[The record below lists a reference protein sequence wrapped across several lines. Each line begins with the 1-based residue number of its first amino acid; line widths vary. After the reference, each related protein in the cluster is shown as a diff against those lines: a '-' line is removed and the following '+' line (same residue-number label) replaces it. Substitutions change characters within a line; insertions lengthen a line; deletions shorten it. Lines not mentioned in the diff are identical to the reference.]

1 MMRQSPQSHWPY
13 RSRGFRRERGLTVIE
28 LSVVLLITGLLIS
41 VSIASYRSL
50 LLKNHRIVAQAAL
63 LELVSRQ
70 AQFFANNLRYALT
83 FDELRL
89 PSPYFISGTATAVE
103 SRQARYEISWVVD
116 DARWLGFKAIPMNGQ
131 RQDEQCGT
139 LSITR
144 IGERSATGRLS
155 TDCW

>member
-1 MMRQSPQSHWPY
+1 MTRHSPQSHWLY

-70 AQFFANNLRYALT
+70 AQFFANNLRYAMT
-83 FDELRL
+83 FDELGL
-89 PSPYFISGTATAVE
+89 PTPYFISGTATAVE
-103 SRQARYEISWVVD
+103 SRQARYEINWVVD
-116 DARWLGFKAIPMNGQ
+116 DSHWLGFKAIPMNEQ

-155 TDCW
+155 SDCW

>member
-1 MMRQSPQSHWPY
+1 MMRYSLQRYWPCQSHGY
-13 RSRGFRRERGLTVIE
+13 RRERGLTVIE
-28 LSVVLLITGLLIS
+28 LSVVLLITGLLLS
-41 VSIASYRSL
+41 LSIASYRSL

-63 LELVSRQ
+63 LELVTRQ
-70 AQFFANNLRYALT
+70 AQFFTNNLRYALT
-83 FDELRL
+83 FDELGL

-103 SRQARYEISWVVD
+103 SRQASYEINWVVED
-116 DARWLGFKAIPMNGQ
+116 SRWLGFKAIPMNEQ
-131 RQDEQCGT
+131 RQAEQCGT